1 MKRHLFYGFIFL
13 LASGIMLTTCNKEY
27 FELNRLSDEIELEP
41 TLVAPLIF
49 GSLNLNDIVEKF
61 DSSGYIHEFEDGL
74 LYLAYSDTGFS
85 VMADTMVEVPNKLVT
100 QYFIDSDIE
109 TPIWLG
115 SAIGDTVPFFKSELF
130 TFELDGNDRVDSIR
144 VKLGQMAIDVTS
156 SFEHTGTLTIS
167 SAQIL
172 NMDRDTFSYVI
183 NISDPGGAF
192 FHSQIF
198 PTDGYSVISEEVND
212 TNFVKINF
220 RLDLINSGNPINPDD
235 VCDIQ
240 TNFLDMGFYSV
251 FGFIDSRDLI
261 TEGGS
266 FEIPLFEDNPDLASI
281 IFNDPRINI
290 FTSTS
295 VGVPL
300 EIELDSVIATSSR
313 DGSTMELSFTEGHPF
328 FIGAPGIDQI
338 GERVESEI
346 NINKNNSTIVDL
358 LASAPSIITYKIM
371 GRTEAEDVNDQHFVL
386 DTSKLDLT
394 LEFLLPLDFKS
405 SGFAFQDTLD
415 FEVGDEGVDTTLI
428 KRAQVSV
435 TTVNELP
442 IELGLQ
448 VYLLDVNHT
457 VIDSVF
463 DGKAILL
470 GASQVDGQGALAQAT
485 EETHNVA
492 FSAEKLGKLQ
502 DVTYMWVEARMI
514 TSELGDQFVKLYP
527 NYSLDFE
534 ISMLANFRIN
544 TREL

>member
-1 MKRHLFYGFIFL
+1 MKRHAFYGFIFL

-49 GSLNLNDIVEKF
+49 GSLNLNDVVEKF
-61 DSSGYIHEFEDGL
+61 DSSGYIYEFEDGL
-74 LYLAYSDTGFS
+74 LYLAYSDTAFS
-85 VMADTMVEVPNKLVT
+85 VMADTMVEVPNKLVS

-130 TFELDGNDRVDSIR
+130 TFELDGNDRVDSIV
-144 VKLGQMAIDVTS
+144 VKLGQMVIDVSS
-156 SFEHTGTLTIS
+156 SFEHAGQLTIS
-167 SAQIL
+167 SAQIM
-172 NMDRDTFSYVI
+172 NVDRDTFSTVI
-183 NISDPGGAF
+183 DISDPSGTF
-192 FHSQIF
+192 TETQPFS
-198 PTDGYSVISEEVND
+198 TDGYSIISEEVND
-212 TNFVKINF
+212 TNFVKINL

-235 VCDIQ
+235 LCDIQ
-240 TNFLDMGFYSV
+240 TSFLDMGFYSV
-251 FGFIDSRDLI
+251 FGLIDSRDLI

-290 FTSTS
+290 YTSTS

-313 DGSTMELSFTEGHPF
+313 DGSTTELIFTEGHPF
-328 FIGAPGIDQI
+328 LIGAPGIDQI

-346 NINKNNSTIVDL
+346 NINRNTSNIDDL
-358 LASAPSIITYKIM
+358 LASAPSMITYKIM
-371 GRTEAEDVNDQHFVL
+371 GRTEAGDVNDQHFIL

-428 KRAQVSV
+428 KLAQVSV

-442 IELGLQ
+442 IKLGLQ
-448 VYLLDVNHT
+448 VYLLDINHT

-463 DGKAILL
+463 DGEAILL

-485 EETHNVA
+485 EETHNVS

-502 DVTYMWVEARMI
+502 DVTYMWVEASMI
-514 TSELGDQFVKLYP
+514 TSGLGDQFVKLYP
-527 NYSLDFE
+527 DYSLDFE